1 MGLQFLIRLSNRIFE
16 ASKIMAK
23 KVSALLGENHRISS
37 DVEICQAREIR
48 FMAYS
53 QKLGNETIWTYC
65 LSKRLR
71 DSVD

>member
-1 MGLQFLIRLSNRIFE
+1 
-16 ASKIMAK
+16 MAK
-23 KVSALLGENHRISS
+23 KVSALLGENHGISS

-71 DSVD
+71 DSAD